1 MDSQKATKETKGAI
15 EVESGNQRDQEDQQI
30 FVLLV
35 IFRKNLFLKGFTEGN
50 EGNQDFSKM
59 ISLKIWI
66 FVFLVIFC
74 KKTLSE
80 GIHRRKRRQRRFSS
94 TVICP
99 ESSPDLRF
107 LGYLL

>member
-50 EGNQDFSKM
+50 EGN
-59 ISLKIWI
+59 
-66 FVFLVIFC
+66 
-74 KKTLSE
+74 
-80 GIHRRKRRQRRFSS
+80 
-94 TVICP
+94 
-99 ESSPDLRF
+99 
-107 LGYLL
+107 